1 MLLIEML
8 KAAGYGPEEY
18 HRQAKAL
25 TRTDLIT
32 LKK

>member
-8 KAAGYGPEEY
+8 KAAGYSPADY
-18 HRQAKAL
+18 HRVAKTL